1 MNIPI
6 DIINKYRD
14 LLSVAAISGKTVYEN
29 ELTRISNLKVNRV
42 QKITIN
48 YIFITYW
55 HHFLKHFND
64 SLRPAIIKNVNALI
78 NCKDLSKGHLFLEC
92 SNCDNFHLLGLS
104 CNSRFCTSCGQRYR
118 SERSLN
124 IQSKLLDSPHRHFVF
139 SIPFNLRPFFWHC
152 RSLFY
157 CLFKSVSDAFDI
169 TLAKSKS
176 AKRRDERA
184 GFVAFLHTS
193 GRSLNPHPHLH
204 VLLAERTVDKLGKL
218 KKIHYFYF
226 KRLKTAFMYRFLEL
240 ANKEIKA
247 LNNKTLY
254 NKFNTERSIALK
266 KYRDG
271 FYVHGPAN
279 KKSNHYIK
287 SSKAAA
293 DYISRYDS
301 HPPIAESNILSLNE
315 ITNEITWT
323 YTPHED
329 PDNPVVITEH
339 VFKFIAKLIRHIPDN
354 KTHVLRYYGFYA
366 NRTNRIKKLSKLF
379 NYKNLKHQKSQLKWR
394 IMIKRTYKFDPILC
408 NCGSLLKV
416 NFNYSYFG
424 KYDWRDFD
432 A

>member
-1 MNIPI
+1 
-6 DIINKYRD
+6 
-14 LLSVAAISGKTVYEN
+14 
-29 ELTRISNLKVNRV
+29 
-42 QKITIN
+42 
-48 YIFITYW
+48 
-55 HHFLKHFND
+55 
-64 SLRPAIIKNVNALI
+64 
-78 NCKDLSKGHLFLEC
+78 
-92 SNCDNFHLLGLS
+92 
-104 CNSRFCTSCGQRYR
+104 
-118 SERSLN
+118 
-124 IQSKLLDSPHRHFVF
+124 
-139 SIPFNLRPFFWHC
+139 
-152 RSLFY
+152 
-157 CLFKSVSDAFDI
+157 
-169 TLAKSKS
+169 
-176 AKRRDERA
+176 
-184 GFVAFLHTS
+184 
-193 GRSLNPHPHLH
+193 
-204 VLLAERTVDKLGKL
+204 
-218 KKIHYFYF
+218 
-226 KRLKTAFMYRFLEL
+226 MYRFLEL

-254 NKFNTERSIALK
+254 NKFNKEWSIALK
-266 KYRDG
+266 KYKDG

-293 DYISRYDS
+293 DYISRYAS

-432 A
+432 ALSSL